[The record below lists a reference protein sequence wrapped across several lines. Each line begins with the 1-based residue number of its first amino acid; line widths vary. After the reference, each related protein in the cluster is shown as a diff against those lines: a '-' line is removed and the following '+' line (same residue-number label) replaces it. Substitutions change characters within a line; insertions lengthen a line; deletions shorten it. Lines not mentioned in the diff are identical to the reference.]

1 MIFLRLFF
9 TFLKIGAFSFGGGYA
24 IISIIRDTMLANGWM
39 SEELLM
45 DMIGVAESTP
55 GPIAVNM
62 ATFVGA
68 NEAGLLGAFCATL
81 GIILPSFVI
90 ILIIAALISG
100 LMRYAG
106 VKAFMAGVRPCI
118 VGMILSCAVTMGLSV
133 LFSYGTVKSDFSIDI
148 RGVLLLGLLFLIS
161 FCYKKFKN
169 KKPSPI
175 LMIIISAIV
184 GGVLYAI

>member
-24 IISIIRDTMLANGWM
+24 IISIIRETMLANGWM

-68 NEAGLLGAFCATL
+68 NEGGLFGAFCATL
-81 GIILPSFVI
+81 GIILPSFII
-90 ILIIAALISG
+90 ILIIASLISG

-106 VKAFMAGVRPCI
+106 VKAFMEGVRPCI

-133 LFSYGTVKSDFSIDI
+133 LFSCSRLSDGFGIDL
-148 RGVLLLGLLFLIS
+148 RALLLLGLLFTIS
-161 FCYKKFKN
+161 FVYKKLKK

-175 LMIIISAIV
+175 LMILISAVV
-184 GGVLYAI
+184 GGLMYAV